1 MKKAILIA
9 ILFAACGNL
18 FAGTVGLPTE
28 RIALPEIQGEC
39 QVCVWDEAA
48 GEWMQTSE
56 AYDHSGSYNFQL
68 PEWDQWYWV
77 GVMDAETGE
86 YLFGKWV
93 GNFVS

>member
-28 RIALPEIQGEC
+28 RIALPQIQGEH
-39 QVCVWDEAA
+39 QVVVWDETA
-48 GEWMQTSE
+48 GEWLQVSE
-56 AYDHSGSYNFQL
+56 DYDHSGAYDFQL

-77 GVMDAETGE
+77 GVLDVETGE
-86 YLFGKWV
+86 YVFGKWV